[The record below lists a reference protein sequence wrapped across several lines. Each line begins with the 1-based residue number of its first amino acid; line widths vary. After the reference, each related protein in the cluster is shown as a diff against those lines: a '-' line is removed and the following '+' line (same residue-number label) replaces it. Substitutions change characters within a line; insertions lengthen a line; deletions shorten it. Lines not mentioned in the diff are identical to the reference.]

1 MYVLKFIFFV
11 AHCWGE
17 ILRIVGLIIS
27 IKKQVSS
34 VSYFLRV
41 QIYEHFTVTPRKP
54 ALFLIIIFLTSL
66 FVNFTFQNSTINN
79 LLNAITPIFSSKNKK
94 AEFIFHY
101 SLYNI
106 RIKKM
111 ANNPWNRLQNS
122 SKIKS
127 QRIFLKCRIIFL
139 KSQRF
144 FTNSLLISPK

>member
-41 QIYEHFTVTPRKP
+41 QIYEHFIVTPRKSM
-54 ALFLIIIFLTSL
+54 LFLIIIFTTLI
-66 FVNFTFQNSTINN
+66 FVIFTFQNSTINN
-79 LLNAITPIFSSKNKK
+79 LLNAITSIFSSKNKET
-94 AEFIFHY
+94 EFIFHY

-106 RIKKM
+106 GIKKRV
-111 ANNPWNRLQNS
+111 NTPYNRL
-122 SKIKS
+122 
-127 QRIFLKCRIIFL
+127 
-139 KSQRF
+139 
-144 FTNSLLISPK
+144 